1 MVGANG
7 QEMFEFSHLFVYET
21 VERLRM
27 LRGRMFRRNDPKEEI
42 RIRSGSGL
50 GDGIYL
56 YSIVKY
62 LANENKKTPIKVFC
76 KWKDVF
82 LPLGDRITVE
92 EFSRAHINTL
102 AHYSMRKQVKGT
114 NQFEDMW
121 IQAGIDKS
129 KVKADFDWTPT
140 IGPKRDDLVPAIKEA
155 AKGKPILCVRF
166 PTMPMGRKDN
176 FAVELLPQAGP
187 FIKAVARLKQRFFVV
202 QIGSGK
208 CLTEIPQE
216 LIDIDFAGKTTLP
229 QMFDIA
235 YNADAFFGQ
244 CSFIIPLS
252 EGMAK
257 PGLICFSERGMK
269 SRDRFISS
277 ITPEKIIHRKDILK
291 TFIDTDSE
299 ASIFAACDSIL
310 P

>member
-1 MVGANG
+1 
-7 QEMFEFSHLFVYET
+7 
-21 VERLRM
+21 M
-27 LRGRMFRRNDPKEEI
+27 LRGRMFKRNDPTQEI
-42 RIRSGSGL
+42 RIRAGSGL

-82 LPLGDRITVE
+82 LPLGDRVTVE
-92 EFSRAHINTL
+92 EFSRANINTL
-102 AHYSMRKQVKGT
+102 AHYSMRKQIKGT

-129 KVKADFDWTPT
+129 KVKADFDWTPK
-140 IGPKRDDLVPAIKEA
+140 IGPQRDDLVPAIKAA
-155 AKGKPILCVRF
+155 AKGKPILIVRL
-166 PTMPMGRKDN
+166 PTKPMGRTDN
-176 FAVELLPQAGP
+176 FGIELLPMIEP
-187 FIKAVARLKQRFFVV
+187 FARTLRYLKKRFFTV
-202 QIGSGK
+202 QIGAG
-208 CLTEIPQE
+208 EDMVGIPQD
-216 LIDIDFAGKTTLP
+216 LLDLDMANKTTLP

-235 YNADAFFGQ
+235 YHADAFFGQ

-269 SRDRFISS
+269 SKDKFISS

-299 ASIFAACDSIL
+299 ASIFAACDKV
-310 P
+310 